1 MNIHNL
7 RVIKNTFFYTN
18 SQCCIFKFQVVFF
31 MYLWSI
37 DIDAVLTAMSCF
49 HLLCE
54 EAEIRCGCD
63 EMAVTQLLP
72 NYNVYS
78 ELAAASTVL
87 TTGKSS
93 VMTVFFFNSSVTGSP
108 YVVSRWFCTQCMR
121 TFLLPFST
129 SP

>member
-1 MNIHNL
+1 MLIP
-7 RVIKNTFFYTN
+7 F
-18 SQCCIFKFQVVFF
+18 IFKVVFF

-87 TTGKSS
+87 TTG
-93 VMTVFFFNSSVTGSP
+93 MWAIP
-108 YVVSRWFCTQCMR
+108 VVDPEGVQGVDLNPALCF
-121 TFLLPFST
+121 
-129 SP
+129 